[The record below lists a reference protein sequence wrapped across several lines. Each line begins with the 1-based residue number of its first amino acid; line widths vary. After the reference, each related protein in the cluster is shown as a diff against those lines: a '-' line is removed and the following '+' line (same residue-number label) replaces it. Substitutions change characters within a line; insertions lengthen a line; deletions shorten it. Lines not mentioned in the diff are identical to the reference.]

1 MKKFGKK
8 QRIYLYQFCA
18 DMIIAELPLYDALQ
32 KLRTEGVALLGKG
45 FAKKLDQLTVK
56 MAKTKSIS
64 MVFEGLVPESELS
77 VINAAERSGSLADGF
92 LTLVNVINYNSEL
105 RKKIIGAVTFPLVML
120 VLSLIVIA
128 GYASKVFPEFESVV
142 PVDKWPGVTRLLYRF
157 GIALC
162 NGLWIYILFCFI
174 GIVTVIN
181 IAMGKMTGKLRD
193 KFFDKIM
200 PFSTYKQLTASVFLN
215 NLALMLK
222 NGIPLNDALSII
234 RLNSTR
240 WLRSHIDGMQ
250 RKMATGVSYGD
261 ALNSGL
267 LNVETLLNISL
278 YAALPSFNEVL
289 LAVSEKSREG
299 IREYISKLSGVLK
312 ALSTLV
318 LGGCVIWVFAALFM
332 LSDKLAAMGASGS
345 F

>member
-18 DMIIAELPLYDALQ
+18 DMINAELPLYDALQ
-32 KLRTEGVALLGKG
+32 KLRAEGAKLLGKG
-45 FAKKLDQLTVK
+45 FAKRLEELTGK
-56 MAKTKSIS
+56 MAKTTSIA
-64 MVFEGLVPESELS
+64 MVFDGLVPESELS

-92 LTLVNVINYNSEL
+92 MTLVNVINYNSEL
-105 RKKIIGAVTFPLVML
+105 KKKIVGAITFPLIML

-128 GYASKVFPEFESVV
+128 GYAYKVFPSFEGVV
-142 PVDKWPGVTRLLYRF
+142 PVTKWPGVTSSLYIF
-157 GIALC
+157 GTALYK
-162 NGLWIYILFCFI
+162 GLWIYILVSAI
-174 GIVTVIN
+174 ALTIVIKM
-181 IAMGKMTGKLRD
+181 AMSKMTGNIRD
-193 KFFDKIM
+193 RFLDRVI
-200 PFSTYKQLTASVFLN
+200 PFSTYKQLSASIFLN

-234 RLNSTR
+234 SLNSNR
-240 WLRSHIDGMQ
+240 WLRSHLAGMQ
-250 RKMATGVSYGD
+250 KKMAAGVSYGE

-267 LNVETLLNISL
+267 LNAETLLNISL

-289 LAVSEKSREG
+289 LAVSNKSREH
-299 IREYISKLSGVLK
+299 IREYINKLSGILK

-318 LGGCVIWVFAALFM
+318 LGGCVIWVFAALFS